1 MNRNELPQALQTLW
15 EISRI
20 HVVSVGLTASENT
33 WTADCKSKIG
43 GIAYLPENE
52 IYPRNENGEPLA
64 LLFQLNFA
72 EIAEQ
77 VDISQLRYELPKQGI
92 LQFFIEDDDS
102 LGVEK
107 HQIRFW
113 NNVDLAQNE
122 IELHKVVDDLKDIHE
137 NNGGKYWLPFNI
149 NRQLLMHFE
158 LSRQSTHFHCAE
170 YQQFSAQI
178 DELKDKGIYDY
189 LDEFGDNLSTEYS
202 KSYQYFAEV
211 SSYNK
216 HVILGY
222 PEFTQEDPRYFVEY
236 SDDPDLICY
245 DDVEYNTS
253 FPSYISLLQI
263 DSHYNDDGGEDII
276 WGDCGIANFFI
287 HPDDLKNADF
297 SKMVYYWDCS

>member
-1 MNRNELPQALQTLW
+1 MNRNELPQALQTLL

-20 HVVSVGLTASENT
+20 NVVSVGLTASENT
-33 WTADCKSKIG
+33 WTADCQSKIG
-43 GIAYLPENE
+43 GIGYLPENE
-52 IYPRNENGEPLA
+52 IYPRNEDGEPLA

-77 VDISQLRYELPKQGI
+77 VDMSQLKYELPKQGI
-92 LQFFIEDDDS
+92 LQFFIEDDDV

-113 NNVDLAQNE
+113 NNADLTQNE
-122 IELHKVVDDLKDIHE
+122 IELNKAIDDLRDIYGD
-137 NNGGKYWLPFNI
+137 NGGEYWLPFNI

-158 LSRQSTHFHCAE
+158 LSSQSTHFHCVE
-170 YQQFSAQI
+170 YQQFSTQI

-189 LDEFGDNLSTEYS
+189 LDEFGDKLSMEYS
-202 KSYQYFAEV
+202 KSYRYFAEV

-216 HVILGY
+216 HLILGY

-245 DDVEYNTS
+245 DDVEYNTA